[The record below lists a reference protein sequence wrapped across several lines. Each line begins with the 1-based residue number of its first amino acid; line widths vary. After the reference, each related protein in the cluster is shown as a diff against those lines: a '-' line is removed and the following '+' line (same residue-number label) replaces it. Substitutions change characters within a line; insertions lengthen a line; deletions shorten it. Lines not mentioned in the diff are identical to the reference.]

1 MVPVSCTIF
10 VNDVISLSKLVVPP
24 SKVVSI
30 VMSPFKL
37 VTASIS
43 PLKDKAYPKFSLT
56 SLAGLVKVCVSEY
69 KPESFDAF
77 L

>member
-1 MVPVSCTIF
+1 MPVSCTIF
-10 VNDVISLSKLVVPP
+10 VNDVISLSKLVVPL
-24 SKVVSI
+24 SKAVLI

-37 VTASIS
+37 VTASMS

-69 KPESFDAF
+69 RPESSVAF